1 MGVPERYLR
10 GSLRL
15 TLGTDNRPEDID
27 YLLEVLP
34 PAVAKIRGLA
44 PTRAGR

>member
-15 TLGTDNRPEDID
+15 TLGADNTPSDI
-27 YLLEVLP
+27 ERVLDVVP
-34 PAVAKIRGLA
+34 GIVEKIRGLGA
-44 PTRAGR
+44 TVG